1 MTALLAYTPFIDP
14 IDANRWWYLLL
25 IPLAVGI
32 AVAYKAVRVADLKD
46 YFRQVVVM
54 AVQITVAMIALG
66 AASYVFVQFVV
77 PMIVPR

>member
-1 MTALLAYTPFIDP
+1 MAI
-14 IDANRWWYLLL
+14 
-25 IPLAVGI
+25 GI

-46 YFRQVVVM
+46 YLRQVVVM